1 MNAMTYGRSLRRPDL
16 PLCSRPT
23 LQKLDRGA
31 LAAGAASYRLRVET
45 IEAEIEHAC
54 ERAALRGG
62 LHRKS
67 ADRSD
72 WDRRTWERYLAEAVR
87 KAHYRGADLDALRT
101 RASHLERLIR
111 AV

>member
-1 MNAMTYGRSLRRPDL
+1 MNAMTYGRGLKRPDL

-23 LQKLDRGA
+23 LLKLNRSA
-31 LAAGAASYRLRVET
+31 LVAGAASCRLRVQT
-45 IEAEIEHAC
+45 IEAEIEQAC
-54 ERAALRGG
+54 EHAALRGG
-62 LHRKS
+62 LRRNS

-72 WDRRTWERYLAEAVR
+72 WDRRTWQRYLAEAVR
-87 KAHYRGADLDALRT
+87 QAHCRGTDLDALRT

>member
-1 MNAMTYGRSLRRPDL
+1 MNAMTYGRSLKMPDL
-16 PLCSRPT
+16 SLCSRPT

-31 LAAGAASYRLRVET
+31 LAAGAASYRVRVQT
-45 IEAEIEHAC
+45 IEAEIEQAC
-54 ERAALRGG
+54 EGAALRGG
-62 LHRKS
+62 FHRNG

-72 WDRRTWERYLAEAVR
+72 WDRCTWKRYLAEAVR
-87 KAHYRGADLDALRT
+87 QAHYRGADLDALRT